1 LPLWRDLQLNLW
13 LATENYAAIIQAVTP
28 AQKLAVH
35 DTLAFSEQV
44 LYGEALM
51 GQKNWSA
58 ARDFWLQLL
67 KLSQDNEQQ
76 QYVQAKL
83 AATLVYSG
91 DVAAVFAPE
100 SAVTNLRFRSQIL
113 KTKASPELL

>member
-1 LPLWRDLQLNLW
+1 MFEQSQKLPLWRDLQLNLW

-28 AQKLAVH
+28 AQKLAIH

-67 KLSQDNEQQ
+67 KLSQTTNSSSMYRLSSPQRWFI
-76 QYVQAKL
+76 
-83 AATLVYSG
+83 AATWR
-91 DVAAVFAPE
+91 
-100 SAVTNLRFRSQIL
+100 RFLPQ
-113 KTKASPELL
+113 KAQ